1 MQKVNL
7 NPEVLINFFDG
18 TDYDF
23 LSNFHPSPI
32 EVAGKRFPTVEH
44 AFQAFKM
51 NNKENF
57 KRVQNADSPSEAKML
72 GRTLPMRADWDNIKF
87 DIMHDLVRAKFM
99 QNPKLAEKLKAT
111 GKAKLVEGTLWND
124 RIWGIDIKTGIG
136 KNWLGQ
142 ILMEV
147 RSELCQK
154 E

>member
-1 MQKVNL
+1 MQKVNV

-18 TDYDF
+18 TDFDF

-32 EVAGKRFPTVEH
+32 EISGIKFPTVEH

-51 NNKENF
+51 YSNENF
-57 KRVQNADSPSEAKML
+57 ERVRNAESPSEAKRL
-72 GRTLPMRADWDNIKF
+72 GRTLLMRPDWDAIKF
-87 DIMHDLVRAKFM
+87 ETMLDLVRAKFK
-99 QNPKLAEKLKAT
+99 QNPDLAKRLKAT

-147 RSELCQK
+147 RSELCK
-154 E
+154 K